1 MRKINFRFFI
11 SVFYSNFV
19 LDLKTETMETLAILL
34 TLFLGIYVGVL
45 VTLIII
51 DTIETNKQIEVTN
64 KSIKQL
70 TERLE
75 NEKKKFYKDFPYCGQ
90 RD

>member
-1 MRKINFRFFI
+1 MK
-11 SVFYSNFV
+11 
-19 LDLKTETMETLAILL
+19 TLAILL

-51 DTIETNKQIEVTN
+51 DTIKTNKQIEVVN

-75 NEKKKFYKDFPYCGQ
+75 NEKRKFYKDFPYE
-90 RD
+90 R

>member
-1 MRKINFRFFI
+1 MK
-11 SVFYSNFV
+11 
-19 LDLKTETMETLAILL
+19 TLAILL

-51 DTIETNKQIEVTN
+51 DTIKTNKRIEATN

-75 NEKKKFYKDFPYCGQ
+75 NEKRKFYKDFPYGK
-90 RD
+90 

>member
-1 MRKINFRFFI
+1 
-11 SVFYSNFV
+11 
-19 LDLKTETMETLAILL
+19 METLAILL

-75 NEKKKFYKDFPYCGQ
+75 NGKRNFYKNFPYGRQ

>member
-1 MRKINFRFFI
+1 
-11 SVFYSNFV
+11 
-19 LDLKTETMETLAILL
+19 METLAILL

-51 DTIETNKQIEVTN
+51 DAIKTNKQIEATN
-64 KSIKQL
+64 NSIKQL

-75 NEKKKFYKDFPYCGQ
+75 NEKRNFYRDFPIGKQ
-90 RD
+90 AD

>member
-1 MRKINFRFFI
+1 MK
-11 SVFYSNFV
+11 
-19 LDLKTETMETLAILL
+19 TLAILL

-51 DTIETNKQIEVTN
+51 DTIKTNKQIEATN
-64 KSIKQL
+64 ESIKQL

-75 NEKKKFYKDFPYCGQ
+75 NEKRNFYKDFPYGK
-90 RD
+90 

>member
-1 MRKINFRFFI
+1 
-11 SVFYSNFV
+11 
-19 LDLKTETMETLAILL
+19 METLAILL

-51 DTIETNKQIEVTN
+51 DTIETNKQIEVIN

-75 NEKKKFYKDFPYCGQ
+75 NEKRKFYKDFPYGRQ
-90 RD
+90 RDKDNQLLQGW

>member
-1 MRKINFRFFI
+1 
-11 SVFYSNFV
+11 
-19 LDLKTETMETLAILL
+19 METLAILL

-51 DTIETNKQIEVTN
+51 DAIKTNKQIEATN
-64 KSIKQL
+64 NSIKQL

-75 NEKKKFYKDFPYCGQ
+75 NEKRNFYRDFPIGKQ
-90 RD
+90 AN

>member
-1 MRKINFRFFI
+1 MK
-11 SVFYSNFV
+11 
-19 LDLKTETMETLAILL
+19 TLAILL

-51 DTIETNKQIEVTN
+51 DTIKTNKQIEATN

-75 NEKKKFYKDFPYCGQ
+75 NEKRNFYRDFPYGKQ

>member
-1 MRKINFRFFI
+1 MK
-11 SVFYSNFV
+11 
-19 LDLKTETMETLAILL
+19 TLAILL

-51 DTIETNKQIEVTN
+51 DTIKTNKQIEATN
-64 KSIKQL
+64 ESIKQL

-75 NEKKKFYKDFPYCGQ
+75 NEKRNFYRDFPYGK
-90 RD
+90 

>member
-1 MRKINFRFFI
+1 MKA
-11 SVFYSNFV
+11 
-19 LDLKTETMETLAILL
+19 LAILL

-51 DTIETNKQIEVTN
+51 DTIKTNKQIEATN
-64 KSIKQL
+64 ESIKQL

-75 NEKKKFYKDFPYCGQ
+75 NEKRNFYRDFPYGKQ

>member
-1 MRKINFRFFI
+1 MK
-11 SVFYSNFV
+11 
-19 LDLKTETMETLAILL
+19 TLAILL

-51 DTIETNKQIEVTN
+51 DTIKTNKQIEATN
-64 KSIKQL
+64 ESIKQL

-75 NEKKKFYKDFPYCGQ
+75 NEKRKFYRDFPIGKQ
-90 RD
+90 TD

>member
-1 MRKINFRFFI
+1 
-11 SVFYSNFV
+11 
-19 LDLKTETMETLAILL
+19 METLAILL

-75 NEKKKFYKDFPYCGQ
+75 NEKKKFYKDFPYWRQ
-90 RD
+90 ID

>member
-1 MRKINFRFFI
+1 MKA
-11 SVFYSNFV
+11 
-19 LDLKTETMETLAILL
+19 LAILL

-51 DTIETNKQIEVTN
+51 DTIKTNKQIEATN
-64 KSIKQL
+64 ESIKQL

-75 NEKKKFYKDFPYCGQ
+75 NEKRNFYRDFPYGK
-90 RD
+90 

>member
-1 MRKINFRFFI
+1 MK
-11 SVFYSNFV
+11 
-19 LDLKTETMETLAILL
+19 TLAILL

-51 DTIETNKQIEVTN
+51 DTIKTNKQIEATN

-75 NEKKKFYKDFPYCGQ
+75 NEKRNFYRDFPIGL
-90 RD
+90 

>member
-1 MRKINFRFFI
+1 
-11 SVFYSNFV
+11 
-19 LDLKTETMETLAILL
+19 METLAILL

-45 VTLIII
+45 VTLVII
-51 DTIETNKQIEVTN
+51 DAIKTNKQIEATN
-64 KSIKQL
+64 ESIKQL

-75 NEKKKFYKDFPYCGQ
+75 NEKRNFYRDFPYGKQ

>member
-1 MRKINFRFFI
+1 MK
-11 SVFYSNFV
+11 
-19 LDLKTETMETLAILL
+19 TLAILL

-51 DTIETNKQIEVTN
+51 DAIKTNKQIEATN
-64 KSIKQL
+64 ESIKQL

-75 NEKKKFYKDFPYCGQ
+75 NEKRKFYKDFP
-90 RD
+90 

>member
-1 MRKINFRFFI
+1 MK
-11 SVFYSNFV
+11 
-19 LDLKTETMETLAILL
+19 TLAILL

-45 VTLIII
+45 VTLVII
-51 DTIETNKQIEVTN
+51 DAIKTNKQIEATN
-64 KSIKQL
+64 ESIKQL

-75 NEKKKFYKDFPYCGQ
+75 NEKRNFYRDFPYGKQ

>member
-1 MRKINFRFFI
+1 MK
-11 SVFYSNFV
+11 
-19 LDLKTETMETLAILL
+19 TLAILL

-51 DTIETNKQIEVTN
+51 DTIKTNKQIEATN
-64 KSIKQL
+64 ESIKQL

-75 NEKKKFYKDFPYCGQ
+75 NEKRNFYRDFPIGL
-90 RD
+90 

>member
-1 MRKINFRFFI
+1 
-11 SVFYSNFV
+11 
-19 LDLKTETMETLAILL
+19 METLAILL
-34 TLFLGIYVGVL
+34 TLFLGIYVGAL

-75 NEKKKFYKDFPYCGQ
+75 NEKRKFYKNFPYWGQ